1 MAIRSRGRDDPFG
14 SPGPTQIPASG
25 STALGLTSGNH
36 AQSLLLPAVSVHS
49 AQVLGFDVGAVSW
62 LCPRFPAW
70 CPFRVLHI
78 DSSPGSVSGTCFAR
92 TNSLWPGRLAPPS
105 PPTAAH
111 RRLCSSA
118 SQLLSACPTSR
129 LRASLSCSFRIH
141 SADLGAI
148 PLGSEAGSP
157 GSRVSNFRTCTGS
170 RDHAGAESFSRP
182 SERFHVAFRSYD
194 YVGPPKSFSFRG
206 SIPGPHVPLSMLRL
220 HSYEYT
226 RMTRGQHGSLLLSL

>member
-1 MAIRSRGRDDPFG
+1 MAR
-14 SPGPTQIPASG
+14 A
-25 STALGLTSGNH
+25 
-36 AQSLLLPAVSVHS
+36 
-49 AQVLGFDVGAVSW
+49 
-62 LCPRFPAW
+62 
-70 CPFRVLHI
+70 
-78 DSSPGSVSGTCFAR
+78 
-92 TNSLWPGRLAPPS
+92 RLAPPS

-170 RDHAGAESFSRP
+170 RDHAGAESFSRLANGSMLP
-182 SERFHVAFRSYD
+182 SDPTTTSA
-194 YVGPPKSFSFRG
+194 PPKSFSFRG

-226 RMTRGQHGSLLLSL
+226 RMTRGQHGSLLLSCERLSLSATHRFAPAHRRRQVQRLDTLPVRSGKTSSKSLRYTR